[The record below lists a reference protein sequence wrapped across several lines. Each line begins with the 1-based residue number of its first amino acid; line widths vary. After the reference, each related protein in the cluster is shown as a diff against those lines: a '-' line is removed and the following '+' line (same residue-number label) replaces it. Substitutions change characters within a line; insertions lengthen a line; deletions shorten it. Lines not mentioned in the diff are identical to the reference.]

1 MAWLRARQRLMA
13 TACLDAAG
21 LIGLGMAISR
31 LQGLKL
37 NPHSIELLLLLV
49 VIYCSFG
56 WLLGSYTLL
65 KLPRVSWT
73 QSLARLGSSALASV
87 AATALIRDLFRL
99 QISNRLIFGSNL
111 LLLFLLLTVWSAL
124 IRLLFRHQWPNQQQ
138 TYWQILA
145 LPKELDEIEREWP
158 GNQPPEQIRVI
169 TNMNQITAFGSERTS
184 KSLALSCG
192 VIGDQN
198 QQLLCQNALD
208 QGIPVNSIVELAEQE
223 LQRIP
228 PRWVGNQWILFSNR
242 IDGTHS
248 AAQDQL
254 KRYADVLI
262 SIVLLILS
270 APLILVAGLMVKLQD
285 GGPVLY
291 RQQRTG
297 LLGQPFQILKI
308 RTMCTTAEAGV
319 AQWARIDDQRITP
332 IGRWLRKTR
341 LDELPQLLNVLQG
354 DMSLIGPRPE
364 RPELEKQLE
373 EEIPNYRL
381 RHWIRPGLSGWAQV
395 NMHYSSSIREA
406 ELKLSYD
413 LYYLRNA
420 NLLLDLLIL
429 FKTIKIILKA
439 AGR

>member
-1 MAWLRARQRLMA
+1 
-13 TACLDAAG
+13 
-21 LIGLGMAISR
+21 
-31 LQGLKL
+31 
-37 NPHSIELLLLLV
+37 V
-49 VIYCSFG
+49 
-56 WLLGSYTLL
+56 
-65 KLPRVSWT
+65 
-73 QSLARLGSSALASV
+73 RLGGSALASV
-87 AATALIRDLFRL
+87 AAMALIRDVFRL
-99 QISNRLIFGSNL
+99 EISSRLIFGNNL

-124 IRLLFRHQWPNQQQ
+124 IRLLFRHHWPNQQQ
-138 TYWQILA
+138 TRWQILA
-145 LPKELDEIEREWP
+145 LPTELDEIKSEWP

-169 TNMNQITAFGSERTS
+169 TSMNQITPFVSARTS
-184 KSLALSCG
+184 QSLALSCG
-192 VIGDQN
+192 VIGDRN
-198 QQLLCQNALD
+198 QKLLCQNAVD
-208 QGIPVNSIVELAEQE
+208 QGIPVNSMVELAEQE

-242 IDGTHS
+242 IDGTRS
-248 AAQDQL
+248 TVQKQL
-254 KRYADVLI
+254 KRYADILI
-262 SIVLLILS
+262 SLVLLVLS

-291 RQQRTG
+291 RQQRSG

-308 RTMCTTAEAGV
+308 RTMSTTAEADF

-373 EEIPNYRL
+373 EAIPNYRL
-381 RHWIRPGLSGWAQV
+381 RHWIRPGVSGWAQV
-395 NMHYSSSIREA
+395 NMNYSSSFREA
-406 ELKLSYD
+406 ELKLGYD

>member
-1 MAWLRARQRLMA
+1 MDWLRARQRLMA

-31 LQGLKL
+31 LQGLEL

-56 WLLGSYTLL
+56 WLLGTYTLL
-65 KLPRVSWT
+65 KVPRVSWT
-73 QSLARLGSSALASV
+73 QSLVRLGGSALASV
-87 AATALIRDLFRL
+87 AAMALIRDVFRL
-99 QISNRLIFGSNL
+99 EISSRLIFGSNL

-124 IRLLFRHQWPNQQQ
+124 IRLLLRHYWRNQPQAR
-138 TYWQILA
+138 WQILA
-145 LPKELDEIEREWP
+145 LPKELDEIESEWP
-158 GNQPPEQIRVI
+158 SNQPPDQIMVI
-169 TNMNQITAFGSERTS
+169 TNVNQITPFVSAS
-184 KSLALSCG
+184 KSQSLALSCG
-192 VIGDQN
+192 VIGDRN
-198 QQLLCQNALD
+198 QQLLCQNAVD

-248 AAQDQL
+248 TVQKQL
-254 KRYADVLI
+254 KRYADVLGSI
-262 SIVLLILS
+262 SLLILS
-270 APLILVAGLMVKLQD
+270 APLILVAGLLVKLQD

-291 RQQRTG
+291 RQQRSG

-308 RTMCTTAEAGV
+308 RTMSTTAEAGS
-319 AQWARIDDQRITP
+319 AQWASIDDQRITP

-364 RPELEKQLE
+364 RPEMEKQLE
-373 EEIPNYRL
+373 EIIPNYRL

-395 NMHYSSSIREA
+395 NMHYASSFREA
-406 ELKLSYD
+406 EIKLSYD
-413 LYYLRNA
+413 LYYLRNS
-420 NLLLDLLIL
+420 NILLDLLII